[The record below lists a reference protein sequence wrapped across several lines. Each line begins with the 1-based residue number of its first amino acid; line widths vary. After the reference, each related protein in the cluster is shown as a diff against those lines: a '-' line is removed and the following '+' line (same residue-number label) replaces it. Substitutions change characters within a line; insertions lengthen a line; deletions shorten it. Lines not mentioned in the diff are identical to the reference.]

1 MSFSKIS
8 VLGNLTHNPILNY
21 TNQGTPVCT
30 IKLAQNERVKNTR
43 TGESES
49 RPTFFKATAWGKQA
63 ETLAQYLQRGA
74 EIYLEG
80 KFRPE
85 AWTDRDGKERVTFGI
100 QVTEFNFTG
109 GSKRDKPL
117 APATTLPPPDFV
129 RPAAEFVDPD
139 DADFSRSWCREISR
153 ALAPLRKAHPKN
165 TANGRATNPRNCEK
179 IPH

>member
-21 TNQGTPVCT
+21 TNSGTPVCT

-43 TGESES
+43 TGEHES

-85 AWTDRDGKERVTFGI
+85 AWTDRNGKEQITFGI

-109 GSKRDKPL
+109 GSRRDAKRDNPV
-117 APATTLPPPDFV
+117 AAVLPPAE
-129 RPAAEFVDPD
+129 RPARESREFIDPD
-139 DADFSRSWCREISR
+139 DDLPF
-153 ALAPLRKAHPKN
+153 
-165 TANGRATNPRNCEK
+165 
-179 IPH
+179 